1 MTSARSYYSFEF
13 GTRFWNFLVKKAEEE
28 RVASIDK
35 VLDEI
40 NKGDDELKIWANKQ
54 FKEYFFST
62 KNVEV
67 FDKYAEVVK
76 WSESMKDHY
85 NRQAIDEFMKED
97 NADPWL
103 IAFALTKQPYPEIVT
118 FEKYNQDKKI
128 EIPIPNVCKKFDIK
142 WCNLFEMMRRLK
154 FNFNDWNEVE

>member
-1 MTSARSYYSFEF
+1 MTASRSYYSFEF
-13 GTRFWNFLVKKAEEE
+13 GTQFWDFLVKKGKENE
-28 RVASIDK
+28 VASIDK

-40 NKGDDELKIWANKQ
+40 NKGDDKLKIWANKQ

-85 NRQAIDEFMKED
+85 NRHAIDEFMKED
-97 NADPWL
+97 NADTWL
-103 IAFALTKQPYPEIVT
+103 IAFALTKQSKFEIVT
-118 FEKYNQDKKI
+118 FERDNKKQK
-128 EIPIPNVCKKFDIK
+128 EKIPIPNVCKKFDIK
-142 WCNLFEMMRRLK
+142 CCDLFEMMRRLK